1 MAKEYESNPYFKWGL
16 VNPERILYPS
26 NLSDDY
32 SDTVSTSYLNSTF
45 NDRLTPRELVT
56 KYAWLANKGK
66 DFSYPGNSYDY
77 NLNGFVRHNLA
88 NQQNSAIGGNG
99 HLDDSGKK
107 WNHPTPS
114 TGALISDE
122 RMLGLARPTGEVG
135 QWVDLDLNKP
145 DVRNYYRSLSPEG
158 QRLVRQMARDG
169 AIGGYITGRAN
180 MYGNKALQRYFDKRE
195 EGNILLDPK
204 REESNQVLNSFSNY
218 DYLKGNQ
225 MVDRLKKTDLPVEQ
239 PIVDPIDFATG
250 GLAGLRGVAVNS
262 FKGIPWQT
270 VARAVARGGVRNAAE
285 GYALD
290 AIGSEALKTAD
301 DAYDTYRAY
310 QGARR
315 IPHIRI
321 R

>member
-16 VNPERILYPS
+16 ANPEGILYPS

-32 SDTVSTSYLNSTF
+32 SDTVSTSYLNSAF

-56 KYAWLANKGK
+56 KYAWLANEGK
-66 DFSYPGNSYDY
+66 NFSYPGNSYDY
-77 NLNGFVRHNLA
+77 NLNGFVRYNLA

-169 AIGGYITGRAN
+169 ALGGYITGRAN
-180 MYGNKALQRYFDKRE
+180 MYGNRALQRYFDNRE
-195 EGNILLDPK
+195 EGYILLDP
-204 REESNQVLNSFSNY
+204 RRTEYSSPIEYPSNY
-218 DYLKGNQ
+218 ELINKQ
-225 MVDRLKKTDLPVEQ
+225 H
-239 PIVDPIDFATG
+239 TG
-250 GLAGLRGVAVNS
+250 L
-262 FKGIPWQT
+262 
-270 VARAVARGGVRNAAE
+270 E
-285 GYALD
+285 
-290 AIGSEALKTAD
+290 
-301 DAYDTYRAY
+301 
-310 QGARR
+310 RR
-315 IPHIRI
+315 
-321 R
+321 

>member
-1 MAKEYESNPYFKWGL
+1 MAKGYEFNPYYKWGL
-16 VNPERILYPS
+16 AKPEEVLYPS

-32 SDTVSTSYLNSTF
+32 SDTVSTSYLNSAF
-45 NDRLTPRELVT
+45 NDRLTPQEEAV
-56 KYAWLANKGK
+56 KQQWLATVGK
-66 DFSYPGNSYDY
+66 DFNYPGNTYDY
-77 NLNGFVRHNLA
+77 DLNAFIRHNVMPSGA
-88 NQQNSAIGGNG
+88 KPDERS
-99 HLDDSGKK
+99 HLNDSGKK
-107 WNHPTPS
+107 WNHFTPS

-135 QWVDLDLNKP
+135 QWIDLDLNKP

-180 MYGNKALQRYFDKRE
+180 MHGNKPLQRYFDKRE
-195 EGNILLDPK
+195 EGYILLDPK
-204 REESNQVLNSFSNY
+204 REEFNQASNNFSNY
-218 DYLKGNQ
+218 DYLRSNQ
-225 MVDRLKKTDLPVEQ
+225 MADRLRRTDLPVEQ
-239 PIVDPIDFATG
+239 PAVDPIDFATG
-250 GLAGLRGVAVNS
+250 GLAGLRGVAINS
-262 FKGIPWQT
+262 FKGIPWQN
-270 VARAVARGGVRNAAE
+270 VAKAVARGGVRNAAE

-290 AIGSEALKTAD
+290 TIGSEALKTAD